1 MPAAPSSEQAAGPRN
16 RRSPRQVPR
25 IRLRPHAGL
34 FNSLTRAIHGS
45 VLAFFFFFLIS
56 PPLGRREKKKKK
68 KTFRHLGAPYSFLK
82 SPQCRNR
89 GALNPNLFLFAK
101 GREKRIDRC
110 HESAG
115 TRRGRSHHPG
125 ALRRANRAR
134 PRQSCGAQ
142 PRQSGPLLSAFRTGR
157 GPGEVRKPHNDQGTG
172 LSTLCWELST
182 AREYRGVGLGFISL
196 HPRVLQITTVKKRRR
211 AARA

>member
-1 MPAAPSSEQAAGPRN
+1 MCCQVSPEHLLGLILQWISHCSSLLSQ
-16 RRSPRQVPR
+16 RRG
-25 IRLRPHAGL
+25 H
-34 FNSLTRAIHGS
+34 
-45 VLAFFFFFLIS
+45 
-56 PPLGRREKKKKK
+56 
-68 KTFRHLGAPYSFLK
+68 
-82 SPQCRNR
+82 
-89 GALNPNLFLFAK
+89 GALPAGEKQLQ
-101 GREKRIDRC
+101 GREKRTDRC

-182 AREYRGVGLGFISL
+182 AREHRGVGLGFISL